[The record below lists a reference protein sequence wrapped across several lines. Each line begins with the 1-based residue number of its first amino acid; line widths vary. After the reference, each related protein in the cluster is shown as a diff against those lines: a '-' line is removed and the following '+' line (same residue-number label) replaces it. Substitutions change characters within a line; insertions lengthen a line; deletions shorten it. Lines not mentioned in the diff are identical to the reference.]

1 MYYIFTYYDLEQLQ
15 QNPVQFSGR
24 RVLFKNAQNTYNV
37 F

>member
-1 MYYIFTYYDLEQLQ
+1 MFTYYDLEQ